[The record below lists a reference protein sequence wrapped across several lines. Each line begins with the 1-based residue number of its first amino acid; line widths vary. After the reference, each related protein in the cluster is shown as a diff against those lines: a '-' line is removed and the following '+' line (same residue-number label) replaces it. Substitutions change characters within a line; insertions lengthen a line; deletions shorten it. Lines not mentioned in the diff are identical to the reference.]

1 MRTITSVVLCD
12 EIPVRFAVTTP
23 ALVVHEVVN
32 VTGSGA
38 GGRDQVLC
46 RLCLTRILLIN
57 YHNFFLALQIS
68 SVVYEGF
75 VRL

>member
-1 MRTITSVVLCD
+1 M
-12 EIPVRFAVTTP
+12 TTP

-32 VTGSGA
+32 VTGSGSGA
-38 GGRDQVLC
+38 GGQDQVLC